1 MHRTDR
7 FFTKYVRFRSSSIYV
22 CNNAGNDF
30 DQDQYCVSKRKLLMC
45 APLTSKKTVAVG
57 LEVWAKPLSSC
68 DYKSIS
74 SRATRAYFCVTT
86 HYKFA

>member
-45 APLTSKKTVAVG
+45 APLTSKKKVAVC
-57 LEVWAKPLSSC
+57 LEVWAKPLSYVGECLLQYHSKVSC
-68 DYKSIS
+68 Q
-74 SRATRAYFCVTT
+74 
-86 HYKFA
+86 

>member
-1 MHRTDR
+1 MCTEQIDFSLNILGFGRPSTCA
-7 FFTKYVRFRSSSIYV
+7 

-57 LEVWAKPLSSC
+57 
-68 DYKSIS
+68 
-74 SRATRAYFCVTT
+74 
-86 HYKFA
+86 